1 MVRGIRVITFSGMEY
16 KAFHGFGYEIR
27 KKAMG
32 HFSNLSSAWFSFWP
46 ALIGLYAL
54 IKTAEKSYEDEQLSH
69 RD

>member
-1 MVRGIRVITFSGMEY
+1 MITFSGMEL

-32 HFSNLSSAWFSFWP
+32 HWSNLSSAWFSFWP

-54 IKTAEKSYEDEQLSH
+54 IKVAEKSYDEEQLTH